1 MDTEGTE
8 EKILKAA
15 EEIFH
20 QKGFEGAR
28 MQEIADHANINKGLL
43 HYYFK
48 SKNKLFETIFSK
60 AMGKMIMKV
69 GLIMKGEQPFMEK
82 IDAFID
88 QYMEL
93 LMRNPYVPRF
103 VLNELNR
110 DPERFVQ
117 SLITKHDFKS
127 RIGGYL
133 QSFESAVENGE
144 ISPIDPKQLL
154 INIISLCI
162 FPFIGRPMIQGI
174 IGMDNEEF
182 KHFMKFRNEQV
193 KKFVKN
199 SIKK

>member
-103 VLNELNR
+103 VINELNR
-110 DPERFVQ
+110 DPDRFVQ
-117 SLITKHDFKS
+117 SLITKHDFKT
-127 RIGGYL
+127 RISGYL
-133 QSFESAVENGE
+133 QSLETAVENGE

>member
-69 GLIMKGEQPFMEK
+69 GLIMKGDQPFLDK
-82 IDAFID
+82 LDAFID

-133 QSFESAVENGE
+133 QSFEMAVENGE

-182 KHFMKFRNEQV
+182 KHFMKIRNEQV